1 MSSSTSYRPGWRR
14 AAETV
19 LIAAAGGAA
28 LGLSGVPAGWM
39 SGAIIAVTT
48 AALAGRP
55 VWVPDI
61 LGRFLFVVL
70 GISLGAGAKPS
81 MLGLMALWP
90 ISLAALMVTMTVVT
104 GSVAW
109 YLRWIHGW
117 EICSAIFAAAP
128 GALAQALALAL
139 DAGADVRA
147 IAMVQ
152 AVRVLVLSVGLPVGL
167 AAFGMAGVPALV
179 RPAVGSIGELAG
191 LIALSSLV
199 AVIAYRCRIP
209 GGLILGAMASSGL
222 LHGCGIVTGGLPP
235 AVTTATSVL
244 LGAIV
249 GARFAG
255 VDIRLLRGLALVGLG
270 ALGVAILVVLVFAVA
285 IAHLLSLPLGDV
297 IIAFAPGALEAMSIL
312 AFALHLDPAYVGTH
326 HIVRY
331 LFVSAL
337 IPLLIRRIRRSAT
350 AIKPPVSTMDGQRE
364 RGSGSG

>member
-1 MSSSTSYRPGWRR
+1 M
-14 AAETV
+14 
-19 LIAAAGGAA
+19 IAAAGGAA

-39 SGAIIAVTT
+39 SGAIVAVTT

-70 GISLGAGAKPS
+70 GISLGAGAKPG

-90 ISLAALMVTMTVVT
+90 ISLVALMLTITVVT
-104 GSVAW
+104 WSVAL

-167 AAFGMAGVPALV
+167 AAFGMAGVPVLA
-179 RPAVGSIGELAG
+179 RPGAAVGSIGELAE

-199 AVIAYRCRIP
+199 AVTAYRCRVP

-270 ALGVAILVVLVFAVA
+270 ALGVAILVVLLFAVA
-285 IAHLLSLPLGDV
+285 IAHLLALPLGDV

-350 AIKPPVSTMDGQRE
+350 GMKPPVSTTDEQGE
-364 RGSGSG
+364 RGSGAG